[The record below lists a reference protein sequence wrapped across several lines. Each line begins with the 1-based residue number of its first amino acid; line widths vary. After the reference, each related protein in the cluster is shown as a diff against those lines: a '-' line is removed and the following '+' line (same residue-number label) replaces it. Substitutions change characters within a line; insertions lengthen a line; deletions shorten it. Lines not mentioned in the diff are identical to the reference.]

1 MKHRDHDYSS
11 YISFIAFL
19 IMMLC
24 LNQCTMTKELRN
36 IRYELER
43 MNSNFMWRK

>member
-1 MKHRDHDYSS
+1 MKHRDLDYSP
-11 YISFIAFL
+11 YIFFIAFL

-24 LNQCTMTKELRN
+24 LNQCTMTEELRN

-43 MNSNFMWRK
+43 MNTTLTLRK